1 MPASR
6 TIPASLVVLLLSTAA
21 AAENWP
27 QWRGPGGQG
36 ISGEAGIPTDWQP
49 DRNVAWKVPLPP
61 GHSSPAVWGDRLFV
75 TAAIEGDVV
84 PGRKAVGHILEGKPW
99 VHPDS
104 VATPAS
110 GSSWWPAR
118 RSS

>member
-1 MPASR
+1 MSLSR
-6 TIPASLVVLLLSTAA
+6 TIPSSLVVLLLSSGA

-36 ISGEAGIPTDWQP
+36 ISGETGIPTDWQP
-49 DRNVAWKVPLPP
+49 DRNIAWKVPLPP

-84 PGRKAVGHILEGKPW
+84 PGQKAVGHGR
-99 VHPDS
+99 
-104 VATPAS
+104 VAEC
-110 GSSWWPAR
+110 
-118 RSS
+118 